1 MQFIHPHIVN
11 DILQHS
17 GGMVEEIAEK
27 VRKQWNLP
35 STWRSTAM
43 MPFGIPTGAPGV
55 ASRPKTFQ
63 PLEERFKVFEK

>member
-1 MQFIHPHIVN
+1 
-11 DILQHS
+11 
-17 GGMVEEIAEK
+17 
-27 VRKQWNLP
+27 
-35 STWRSTAM
+35 M